1 MDLAKLQRGEFIAIG
16 GGVLLLVAL
25 FLNWYSSKGL
35 GRINGIAGAQ
45 SGWEVHTIIRY
56 LLLAAALAPLVLAY
70 IILRDHALSWPRG
83 ELTAVIAIAALGLI
97 AYNGLIARPGTSN
110 SLTSLQPGWF
120 VAVLGTLLT
129 LSGSA
134 LRSSQ
139 VERKRKPPGTL

>member
-16 GGVLLLVAL
+16 GGALPLVAL

-83 ELTAVIAIAALGLI
+83 ELTAVIAIAAFGLI

-110 SLTSLQPGWF
+110 FLTSLQPGWF
-120 VAVLGTLLT
+120 VAVLGTLFM

-134 LRSSQ
+134 LRYSQ